1 MVDTYKSSS
10 FEQQNAET
18 YVASMVEGWLGCQM
32 ERNAKVVLSSGIH
45 IEPDLYSEDERII
58 CEIFAHIGVLKVG
71 QQHKIS
77 QDILKM
83 LLLDKTTGFQYRK
96 IIVVAD
102 DKVEKYLYGKS
113 FIAESIRQFG
123 IEVKKINLSD
133 EIRMSVSNAQV
144 RQIMINSN

>member
-1 MVDTYKSSS
+1 MVVRC
-10 FEQQNAET
+10 N
-18 YVASMVEGWLGCQM
+18 GG
-32 ERNAKVVLSSGIH
+32 AKVSLGDGVH
-45 IEPDLYSEDERII
+45 IEPDLYSEEERII
-58 CEIFAHIGVLKVG
+58 CEIFAHIGALKVG

-83 LLLDKTTGFQYRK
+83 LLLEKTTGFRYRK

-102 DKVEKYLYGKS
+102 EKVEKYLHGKS
-113 FIAESIRQFG
+113 FVAESIRQFG

-133 EIRMSVSNAQV
+133 EVRMSVTNAQA